1 MLLFDVLQGLELT
14 RNAELHTDFFQQ
26 FVKMLSYL
34 STCEI
39 VSLDGVRQSIA
50 FIDGHS

>member
-14 RNAELHTDFFQQ
+14 RNAELHTYFFQQ
-26 FVKMLSYL
+26 FVEVLSYL

-39 VSLDGVRQSIA
+39 VSLDGVR
-50 FIDGHS
+50 